1 MNDYKCHATIKLQ
14 ANLMEQLDTE
24 KQTLFRFKL
33 QKQKNEIYKM
43 KMILHNFIQVIEK
56 RSLHA

>member
-1 MNDYKCHATIKLQ
+1 MKLQ
-14 ANLMEQLDTE
+14 ANLMKQLDTE